1 MGACLEQMRYAARVF
16 QIEASAVSDN
26 PLVFPQGDE
35 VVSGGNFHAEPV
47 ALAADALA
55 VAIAEIGAL
64 AERRIALLIDP
75 SLSGLPPFLVEHGGG
90 NSGFM
95 LAPVTAAP
103 LASENKTLAPPA
115 SVDSP
120 PTPGHPEDPVSLAAL
135 AARPPGDNAAD

>member
-1 MGACLEQMRYAARVF
+1 MGACLEQMRYAAHVF

-75 SLSGLPPFLVEHGGG
+75 SLSGLPPFLIEHGGVT
-90 NSGFM
+90 SG
-95 LAPVTAAP
+95 LLPAPGTAAAP
-103 LASENKTLAPPA
+103 AGESE
-115 SVDSP
+115 
-120 PTPGHPEDPVSLAAL
+120 
-135 AARPPGDNAAD
+135 

>member
-1 MGACLEQMRYAARVF
+1 MRYAARVF

-64 AERRIALLIDP
+64 AERRIALLIYP
-75 SLSGLPPFLVEHGGG
+75 TLAGLPPFLVQHGGG
-90 NSGFM
+90 QSRVVVAPGSASG
-95 LAPVTAAP
+95 AAS
-103 LASENKTLAPPA
+103 A
-115 SVDSP
+115 
-120 PTPGHPEDPVSLAAL
+120 
-135 AARPPGDNAAD
+135 

>member
-1 MGACLEQMRYAARVF
+1 MGACLEQMRYAAHVF

-35 VVSGGNFHAEPV
+35 IVSGGNFHAEPV

-75 SLSGLPPFLVEHGGG
+75 TLSGLPPFLVPHGGG
-90 NSGFM
+90 NPG
-95 LAPVTAAP
+95 LLGAPGAAP
-103 LASENKTLAPPA
+103 AAARANKSRSPPARGAPP
-115 SVDSP
+115 
-120 PTPGHPEDPVSLAAL
+120 
-135 AARPPGDNAAD
+135 